1 MDLSDYYFWQ
11 LFDYQHNMGLVL
23 LEKEACASKCDLLE
37 QELAET
43 VEIFKRERSAH
54 FIALSEVETRRD
66 NLKKALA
73 AEKQHVSSV
82 CYSWH
87 IHSPLTYFL
96 FDNVAIFL
104 SFLYS

>member
-11 LFDYQHNMGLVL
+11 LFDYQHNLGLIL
-23 LEKEACASKCDLLE
+23 LEKKMWASKYDQLG
-37 QELAET
+37 QDLAET
-43 VEIFKRERSAH
+43 EEIFKREQSAH
-54 FIALSEVETRRD
+54 LIALSEVETRRD

-87 IHSPLTYFL
+87 ILNNP
-96 FDNVAIFL
+96 
-104 SFLYS
+104 